1 MSRQLRLLASMSPP
15 STIGNTEVSKNSSN
29 SAVPNPIPAVDRIG
43 ETTSECPP
51 DPSLI
56 AEIEASRTR
65 IRKRLATLANRL
77 AGPTMVAAVDG
88 SDASDELDTN
98 VRSLIEGD

>member
-1 MSRQLRLLASMSPP
+1 MSPP
-15 STIGNTEVSKNSSN
+15 STIGSTEVSKNSSN

-43 ETTSECPP
+43 ETTSESAP
-51 DPSLI
+51 DPSLT
-56 AEIEASRTR
+56 AEIESSRTR

-77 AGPTMVAAVDG
+77 AGPNMVAAVDG
-88 SDASDELDTN
+88 SDASDEVDEN

>member
-1 MSRQLRLLASMSPP
+1 MSPP

-29 SAVPNPIPAVDRIG
+29 SAVPNPTPAVDRIG
-43 ETTSECPP
+43 ETTSECAP

-65 IRKRLATLANRL
+65 IRQRLATLASRL
-77 AGPTMVAAVDG
+77 TGPTMVAAVDG
-88 SDASDELDTN
+88 SDGSDEIDTN
-98 VRSLIEGD
+98 VRALIEGD